1 MPTTDPADR
10 DGARFDLRTLRERTK
25 PMKKT
30 VRRWVLGRALAAAAA
45 TPFAFSASFRTAHAA
60 EPAPNAANAQASAA
74 AQGSQQ
80 QAKGPEVAS
89 ADQLKSEAFR
99 ALRGGQFARTNELL
113 GRAAALTHDPQVE
126 KMAVWTKAFES
137 QREEFAG
144 ERQKQF
150 DKAVSDVKLLEAK
163 TKPDYAL
170 DMAARA
176 YLLAPDKKAFRNEGW
191 VDALVKECIQRAEQY
206 DKDEQW
212 VRALRMYSDLASIEP
227 SQPLWKDRLKL
238 ATRRVRLLFLY
249 TPDSLK
255 KLQEKD
261 SKERE
266 QVDALLRATTQPA
279 GAAPATQPAKKP
291 STQPVGLDG

>member
-1 MPTTDPADR
+1 MPTTTDPADR
-10 DGARFDLRTLRERTK
+10 DGARLDLRTLRERTK

-30 VRRWVLGRALAAAAA
+30 VRRWVLGMALAAAAA
-45 TPFAFSASFRTAHAA
+45 TPFAFSASFLTAHAA

-74 AQGSQQ
+74 QGGQQ
-80 QAKGPEVAS
+80 PAAPQEVAS

-113 GRAAALTHDPQVE
+113 VRAAALSHDPQVE

-150 DKAVSDVKLLEAK
+150 DKAVSDVKLLESK

-170 DMAARA
+170 NMAARA
-176 YLLAPDKKAFRNEGW
+176 FLLSPDKKAFRNEPW
-191 VDALVKECIQRAEQY
+191 VDTLVKECIQRAEQY

-212 VRALRMYSDLASIEP
+212 VRA
-227 SQPLWKDRLKL
+227 
-238 ATRRVRLLFLY
+238 
-249 TPDSLK
+249 
-255 KLQEKD
+255 
-261 SKERE
+261 
-266 QVDALLRATTQPA
+266 
-279 GAAPATQPAKKP
+279 
-291 STQPVGLDG
+291 